1 MQCVPIFFILN
12 YVEMNIFVHKS
23 LTTFL
28 SSIGLFARSAI
39 IYSFIQEVFV
49 ENHNV
54 AETSLWF
61 GGQERTKQNRCPNRY
76 IRAK

>member
-1 MQCVPIFFILN
+1 
-12 YVEMNIFVHKS
+12 MNIFVHKS

-49 ENHNV
+49 ENHDA
-54 AETSLWF
+54 AETNL
-61 GGQERTKQNRCPNRY
+61 
-76 IRAK
+76 